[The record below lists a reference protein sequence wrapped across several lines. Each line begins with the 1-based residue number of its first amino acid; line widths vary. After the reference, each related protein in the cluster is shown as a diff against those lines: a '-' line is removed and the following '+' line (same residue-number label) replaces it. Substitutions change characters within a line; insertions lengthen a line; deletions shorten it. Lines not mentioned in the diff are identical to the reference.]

1 MKIGLLVVQ
10 SDTSL
15 DPAALAKRA
24 EEVGFESFFVP
35 EHVFI
40 PVQSSSPA
48 FRRDDSEGIPEFYA
62 HIVDPFMAL
71 ARASAVTSTIKL
83 GTGICLVPE
92 HNPLLLAKEVATLD
106 RLSGGRFIFGVGA
119 GWLQEETEIMGG
131 DFPHRWTQ
139 VKESVLAMKE
149 LWTKDEAEYHG
160 RYYDF
165 PPVRSNPKPFQ
176 KPHPPIFLGGSAK
189 NVFKRVVEW
198 GDGWM
203 PALPSLVELEQG
215 RARINQ
221 LAAQVGRDPSSI
233 EIHAF
238 GRPGQ
243 FRNREAIKDLE
254 HAGADRVTVWLEQTE
269 GQAAERSVKPGGG
282 CTCSHRDTESQ
293 SI

>member
-1 MKIGLLVVQ
+1 MKIGLMVVQ

-15 DPAALAKRA
+15 DPAVLAKRA
-24 EEVGFESFFVP
+24 EDVGFESFFVP

-40 PVQSSSPA
+40 PVHSTSAA
-48 FRRDDSEGIPEFYA
+48 FRRDETEGIPEFYA

-83 GTGICLVPE
+83 GTAICLVPE

-139 VKESVLAMKE
+139 VKDSVLAMKE

-165 PPVRSNPKPFQ
+165 PPVRSNPKPVQ

-215 RARINQ
+215 RAKINE
-221 LAAQVGRDPSSI
+221 LAAQAGRDPSNI

-243 FRNREAIKDLE
+243 FRDREAIKDLE

-269 GQAAERSVKPGGG
+269 GTGALAEIDEIARLVLP
-282 CTCSHRDTESQ
+282 
-293 SI
+293 

>member
-1 MKIGLLVVQ
+1 MKIGLMVVQ

-15 DPAALAKRA
+15 DPAVLAKRA
-24 EEVGFESFFVP
+24 EDVGFESFFVP

-40 PVQSSSPA
+40 PVHSTSAA
-48 FRRDDSEGIPEFYA
+48 FRRDETEGIPEFYA

-83 GTGICLVPE
+83 GTAICLVPE

-139 VKESVLAMKE
+139 VKDSVLAMKE

-165 PPVRSNPKPFQ
+165 PPVRSNPKPVQ

-215 RARINQ
+215 RAKINE
-221 LAAQVGRDPSSI
+221 LAAQAGRDPSSI

-243 FRNREAIKDLE
+243 FRDREAITDLG

-269 GQAAERSVKPGGG
+269 GTGALAEIDEIARLVLP
-282 CTCSHRDTESQ
+282 
-293 SI
+293 

>member
-1 MKIGLLVVQ
+1 MKIGLMVFQ

-15 DPAALAKRA
+15 DPVVLAKRA
-24 EEVGFESFFVP
+24 EDVGFESFFVP
-35 EHVFI
+35 EHIFI
-40 PVQSSSPA
+40 PVHSTSQA
-48 FRRDDSEGIPEFYA
+48 YRRDASEGIPESYA
-62 HIVDPFMAL
+62 HIIDPFMAL
-71 ARASAVTSTIKL
+71 ARASAVTSKIKL

-92 HNPLLLAKEVATLD
+92 HNPLMLAKQVATLD
-106 RLSGGRFIFGVGA
+106 RASGGRFIFGVGA

-139 VKESVLAMKE
+139 VKDSVLAMKE
-149 LWTKDEAEYHG
+149 LWSKDEAEYHG

-165 PPVRSNPKPFQ
+165 PPVRSNPKPVQ

-203 PALPSLVELEQG
+203 PALPSLAELEQG
-215 RARINQ
+215 RGKLNE
-221 LAAQVGRDPSSI
+221 LASKAGRDPSSI

-243 FRNREAIKDLE
+243 FRDKDAINDLA
-254 HAGADRVTVWLEQTE
+254 HAGADRVTVWLQQTE
-269 GQAAERSVKPGGG
+269 GVTALAEIDEIARLVLS
-282 CTCSHRDTESQ
+282 
-293 SI
+293 

>member
-1 MKIGLLVVQ
+1 MKIGLMVVQ

-40 PVQSSSPA
+40 PVQSTSAA
-48 FRRDDSEGIPEFYA
+48 FRRDESEGIPEFYA

-83 GTGICLVPE
+83 GTAICLVPE

-139 VKESVLAMKE
+139 VKDSVLAMKE

-165 PPVRSNPKPFQ
+165 PPVRSNPKPVQ
-176 KPHPPIFLGGSAK
+176 KPYPPIFLGGSAK

-203 PALPSLVELEQG
+203 PALPSLEELEQG
-215 RARINQ
+215 RARINE
-221 LAAQVGRDPSSI
+221 LATQAGRDPSSI

-243 FRNREAIKDLE
+243 FRNREAIKNLE

-269 GQAAERSVKPGGG
+269 GAAALAEIDEIARLVLP
-282 CTCSHRDTESQ
+282 
-293 SI
+293 

>member
-1 MKIGLLVVQ
+1 MKIGLMVFQ

-40 PVQSSSPA
+40 PVHSASAA
-48 FRRDDSEGIPEFYA
+48 FRRDASEGIPESYA

-165 PPVRSNPKPFQ
+165 PPVRSNPKPVQ

-203 PALPSLVELEQG
+203 PALPSLEELEQG
-215 RARINQ
+215 RAKIDE
-221 LAAQVGRDPSSI
+221 LAAQAGRDPSSI

-243 FRNREAIKDLE
+243 FRDREAIKGLE

-269 GQAAERSVKPGGG
+269 GTAALSEIDEIARLVLS
-282 CTCSHRDTESQ
+282 
-293 SI
+293 

>member
-1 MKIGLLVVQ
+1 MKIGLMVVQ

-15 DPAALAKRA
+15 DPAVLAKRA
-24 EEVGFESFFVP
+24 EDVGFESFFVP

-40 PVQSSSPA
+40 PVHSTSAA
-48 FRRDDSEGIPEFYA
+48 FRRDETEGIPEFYA

-83 GTGICLVPE
+83 GTAICLVPE

-139 VKESVLAMKE
+139 VKDSVLAMKE

-165 PPVRSNPKPFQ
+165 PPVRSNPKPVQ

-215 RARINQ
+215 RAKINE
-221 LAAQVGRDPSSI
+221 LAAQAGRDPSSI

-243 FRNREAIKDLE
+243 FRDREAIKGLE

-269 GQAAERSVKPGGG
+269 GTAALAEIDEIARLVLP
-282 CTCSHRDTESQ
+282 
-293 SI
+293 

>member
-1 MKIGLLVVQ
+1 MKIGLMVVQ

-15 DPAALAKRA
+15 DPAVLAKRA
-24 EEVGFESFFVP
+24 EDVGFESFFVP

-40 PVQSSSPA
+40 PVHSTSAA
-48 FRRDDSEGIPEFYA
+48 FRRDETEGIPEFYA

-83 GTGICLVPE
+83 GTAICLVPE

-139 VKESVLAMKE
+139 VKDSVLAMKE

-165 PPVRSNPKPFQ
+165 PPVRSNPKPVQ

-189 NVFKRVVEW
+189 NVFKRIVEW

-215 RARINQ
+215 RAKINE
-221 LAAQVGRDPSSI
+221 LAAQAGRDPSSI

-243 FRNREAIKDLE
+243 FRDRKAIKELE
-254 HAGADRVTVWLEQTE
+254 RAGADRVTVWLEQTE
-269 GQAAERSVKPGGG
+269 GAEALAEIDEIARLVLP
-282 CTCSHRDTESQ
+282 
-293 SI
+293 